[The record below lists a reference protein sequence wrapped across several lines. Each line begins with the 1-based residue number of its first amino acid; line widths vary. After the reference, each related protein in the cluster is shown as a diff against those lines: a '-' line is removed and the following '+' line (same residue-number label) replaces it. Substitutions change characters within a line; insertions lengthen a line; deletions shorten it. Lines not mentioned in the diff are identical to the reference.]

1 MTTDR
6 TTQPCDEYRMRIA
19 GSLLLAV
26 VLIGLAC
33 GAKATAAEKSAH
45 WHHAGAMP
53 PGAIGRQRLLR
64 GAPLVGACQPVEIRA
79 PLGARIAPAAGA
91 NFLEGHPDRLMVGLT
106 IGPVYRFRVTEIPNH
121 PGLELFPTVELIDR
135 LYPPPG
141 QSLRF
146 PVPIEL
152 TQAELVL
159 ASEGK
164 FITRVIYLEDPDL
177 APAIAQEKEQ
187 QPWIE
192 ARPGDDP
199 LVTADHLGRPMAIL
213 RIGGRT
219 PSGDEAEFTY
229 GAVQP
234 IVFDQPPLQSSKK
247 RAGSKTRID
256 HAVQPAIPNEIL
268 ISPEEMPSFITD
280 QE

>member
-1 MTTDR
+1 MG
-6 TTQPCDEYRMRIA
+6 IA
-19 GSLLLAV
+19 GSLLLA

-33 GAKATAAEKSAH
+33 GAKASAAEKSVH

-64 GAPLVGACQPVEIRA
+64 GAPLAGACQPVEIRA
-79 PLGARIAPAAGA
+79 PQGGRISPAAGT
-91 NFLEGHPDRLMVGLT
+91 NFLEGHQGRLMVGLT

-121 PGLELFPTVELIDR
+121 PGVEVFPTVELIDR

-159 ASEGK
+159 AAEGR

-177 APAIAQEKEQ
+177 APAIAREKEE

-192 ARPGDDP
+192 ARPGEDP
-199 LVTADHLGRPMAIL
+199 LVMADHLGRPMAIL
-213 RIGGRT
+213 RLGGRT
-219 PSGDEAEFTY
+219 PEGDEANFTY
-229 GAVQP
+229 GAVEP
-234 IVFDQPPLQSSKK
+234 IVFDQPPLEDSKS
-247 RAGSKTRID
+247 RVD
-256 HAVQPAIPNEIL
+256 PAVQQAIPHEIL
-268 ISPEEMPSFITD
+268 ISPEEMPSYITD